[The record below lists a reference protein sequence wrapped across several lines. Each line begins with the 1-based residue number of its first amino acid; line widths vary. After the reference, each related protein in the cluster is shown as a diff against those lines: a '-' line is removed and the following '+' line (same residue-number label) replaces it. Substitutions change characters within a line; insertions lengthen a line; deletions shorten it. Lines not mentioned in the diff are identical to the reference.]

1 MSKPILTTRKIYIIP
16 DSERREIEVAL
27 NRLNAFPGVNKVLH
41 RRQNSHFEIE
51 YDLLKTSYSDIER
64 ILSEQDIYLAT
75 GIKNRFLSI
84 WYEHLDNTA
93 RDNANAPPPACCNK
107 PPRRPG

>member
-1 MSKPILTTRKIYIIP
+1 MSKRILTTRKIYIIP

-75 GIKNRFLSI
+75 GIKLTDLMSDSLHRATGCFSCSLRRFS
-84 WYEHLDNTA
+84 E
-93 RDNANAPPPACCNK
+93 
-107 PPRRPG
+107 

>member
-1 MSKPILTTRKIYIIP
+1 MSKRILTTRKIYIIP

-75 GIKNRFLSI
+75 GIKDLMSDSLHRATGCFSCSLRRFS
-84 WYEHLDNTA
+84 E
-93 RDNANAPPPACCNK
+93 
-107 PPRRPG
+107 

>member
-1 MSKPILTTRKIYIIP
+1 MSKRILTTRKIYIIP
-16 DSERREIEVAL
+16 DSE
-27 NRLNAFPGVNKVLH
+27 

-93 RDNANAPPPACCNK
+93 RDNANAPPPACYNK